1 MGRVRKQSVRF
12 LNLVED
18 ARLRITEITVQEVLS
33 RQARGERL
41 QLIDVRD
48 DREWLQSH
56 ITGARHF
63 SRGTIE
69 RDIEMFY
76 RDLDEEIILYCD
88 GGLRSALAADS
99 LEKMGYSRIRSMAG
113 GFQAWKRAG
122 GDIGL

>member
-1 MGRVRKQSVRF
+1 MGRTKKQSVRF

-18 ARLRITEITVQEVLS
+18 ARLRITEISVEEVLS
-33 RQARGERL
+33 RRSRRERVE
-41 QLIDVRD
+41 LIDVRD

-56 ITGARHF
+56 ISGARHL

-69 RDIEMFY
+69 RDIELFY
-76 RDLDEEIILYCD
+76 RDLEEEIILYCD
-88 GGLRSALAADS
+88 DGQRSALAAAS
-99 LEKMGYSRIRSMAG
+99 LGRMGYGRIRSLSG